1 MQKDF
6 LWILKNA
13 QKPTASH
20 ICVKRKKKG
29 MIIKQSEKVELEL
42 WEFFKKNDTLANFT
56 CLCW

>member
-20 ICVKRKKKG
+20 ICVKRKNAP
-29 MIIKQSEKVELEL
+29 IIKESEKVKLEL
-42 WEFFKKNDTLANFT
+42 WEFFKKNDTLATFT
-56 CLCW
+56 YLCC